1 MDELVKLMP
10 LKTLAYLP
18 AHGVQPDSDLESL
31 QYKDGILTIVLAC
44 SLDQHE
50 NIHGISLT
58 FQDVAGFRLLDEVDL
73 ARYWPSSGF
82 VEGSHLLEVID
93 GGWSAEQNMVQGS
106 ESRRREWLAVTGNAC
121 VSVFCISEPAVSH
134 GSWTRQVD

>member
-10 LKTLAYLP
+10 LKTQAYLP

-44 SLDQHE
+44 SLDPHG

-58 FQDVAGFRLLDEVDL
+58 FPDVAGFRLVDEVDL

-82 VEGSHLLEVID
+82 VQGSHLLEVID
-93 GGWSAEQNMVQGS
+93 GGWSAEQNMLQGY

-121 VSVFCISEPAVSH
+121 VSVFCISKPAVSH
-134 GSWTRQVD
+134 CSWTRQVD

>member
-44 SLDQHE
+44 SLDQHG
-50 NIHGISLT
+50 NVHGISLT

-93 GGWSAEQNMVQGS
+93 GGWSAEQNMVQGY

>member
-10 LKTLAYLP
+10 LKTQAYLP

-44 SLDQHE
+44 SLHQHG

-58 FQDVAGFRLLDEVDL
+58 FPDVAGFRLLDEVDL

-82 VEGSHLLEVID
+82 VQGSHLLEVID
-93 GGWSAEQNMVQGS
+93 GGWSAEQNMLQGY

-134 GSWTRQVD
+134 CSWTRRVD